1 MRLNKYI
8 ASCGV
13 CSRREADRLIEENR
27 VTVNGA
33 VAACGTQVEDGD
45 TVCLDGKEIKL
56 KDEKIVLAYYKP
68 VGVVCTENDVHA
80 ERTVIEDLGYKERV
94 TYAGRLD
101 KDSEGLL
108 IMSNDGELI
117 NSMMRAANM
126 HEKEYEVTVD
136 KDITDEFLNEM
147 FSGVFLRELNVKT
160 RRCKVRKMG
169 KRSFDIILTQGLNR
183 QIRRMCSELGY
194 EVVKLK
200 RVRVMTVKLGD
211 YNLKPGEY
219 AELSDDA
226 KKLLYDKAGV
236 K

>member
-13 CSRREADRLIEENR
+13 CSRREADKLIEENR
-27 VTVNGA
+27 ITINNA
-33 VAACGTQVEDGD
+33 VATCGAQVEEGD
-45 TVCLDGKEIKL
+45 IVCLDGKEIRPKA
-56 KDEKIVLAYYKP
+56 EKIVLAYYKP

-108 IMSNDGELI
+108 IMSNDGDLI
-117 NSMMRAANM
+117 NSMMRAANK
-126 HEKEYEVTVD
+126 HEKEYVVTVD
-136 KDITDEFLNEM
+136 KDVTGEFIKEM
-147 FSGVFLRELNVKT
+147 SSGVFLRELGVKT
-160 RRCKVRKMG
+160 RRCKVDKTG

-183 QIRRMCSELGY
+183 QIRRMCGELGY

-200 RVRVMTVKLGD
+200 RVRVMSVKLDD
-211 YNLKPGEY
+211 YDLKPGEY
-219 AELSDDA
+219 AELSEDA
-226 KKLLYDKAGV
+226 KKLLYHEAGI